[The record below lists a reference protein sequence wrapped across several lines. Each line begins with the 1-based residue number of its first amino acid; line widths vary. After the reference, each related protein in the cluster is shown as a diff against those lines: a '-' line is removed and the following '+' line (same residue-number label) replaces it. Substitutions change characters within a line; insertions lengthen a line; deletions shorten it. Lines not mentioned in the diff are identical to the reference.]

1 MRIQLYLGLLIS
13 LCGTSLAQ
21 SAGHDVYSL
30 QAAPAAPVADLIA
43 AAAGHGLTLA
53 ECMDRVEVLG
63 TQLREQGYTQRPD
76 EQFGPDVFITT
87 WYRPGTQTVVMTWM
101 RDDSGAHDLVVAEYA
116 WVSQW
121 ALRPTPF

>member
-1 MRIQLYLGLLIS
+1 MRKLYLGLLVS

-21 SAGHDVYSL
+21 SAARDLYSL

-63 TQLREQGYTQRPD
+63 TQLQEKGYTQRPD
-76 EQFGPDVFITT
+76 EQFGPGVFVTT
-87 WYRPGTQTVVMTWM
+87 WFRPGARTAVMAWM
-101 RDDSGAHDLVVAEYA
+101 RDDSGTHDLVVAEYA

-121 ALRPTPF
+121 ALRLSPF